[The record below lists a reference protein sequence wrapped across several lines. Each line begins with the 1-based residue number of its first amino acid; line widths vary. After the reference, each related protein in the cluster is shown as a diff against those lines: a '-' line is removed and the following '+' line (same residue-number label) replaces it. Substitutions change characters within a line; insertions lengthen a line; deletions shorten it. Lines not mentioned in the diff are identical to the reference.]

1 MQITFDPTNPREV
14 EQVLRYLNAG
24 ESDTVGVT
32 SFSPGVVDVEE
43 VASVGSDAASS
54 ADQAKKRGR
63 KPKAETSAPEKFEPL
78 HDPKDEDKLDMSVS
92 TLEDA
97 RNALRRFT
105 EAKGM
110 TAAIDLLKSFDVSR
124 VSELP
129 PMDYDKFIETCAQSA
144 AA

>member
-1 MQITFDPTNPREV
+1 VQITFDPTNPREV
-14 EQVLRYLNAG
+14 EQVLRYLIVG
-24 ESDTVGVT
+24 ESEAAGVT
-32 SFSPGVVDVEE
+32 SLSPGDGDVEE
-43 VASVGSDAASS
+43 AASVGSDVVSS
-54 ADQAKKRGR
+54 AETKKRGR
-63 KPKAETSAPEKFEPL
+63 KPKAETTGPEAVKLEPL
-78 HDPKDEDKLDMSVS
+78 HDPKDEDVLDMSVS

-129 PMDYDKFIETCAQSA
+129 PMDYDKFIKSCAA
-144 AA
+144 